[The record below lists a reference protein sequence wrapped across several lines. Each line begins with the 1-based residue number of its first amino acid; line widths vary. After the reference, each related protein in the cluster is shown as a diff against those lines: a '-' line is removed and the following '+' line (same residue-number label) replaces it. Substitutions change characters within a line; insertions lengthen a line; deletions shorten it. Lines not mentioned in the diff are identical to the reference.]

1 MKPIA
6 SNVKEA
12 PMFSFIR
19 RGVHKIIDLKYMSTM
34 MVPCKFSKVL
44 EVTISNWST
53 LGIQIYVCV
62 KVIIS
67 CSENQ

>member
-12 PMFSFIR
+12 LMFSFIQP
-19 RGVHKIIDLKYMSTM
+19 GVHKIIDLKYMSTM

-44 EVTISNWST
+44 
-53 LGIQIYVCV
+53 
-62 KVIIS
+62 
-67 CSENQ
+67 